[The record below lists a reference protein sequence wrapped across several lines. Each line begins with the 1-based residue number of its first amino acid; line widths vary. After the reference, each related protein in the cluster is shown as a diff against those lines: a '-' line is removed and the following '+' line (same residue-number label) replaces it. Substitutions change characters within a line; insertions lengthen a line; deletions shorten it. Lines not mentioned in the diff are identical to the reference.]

1 MNLPKVLQA
10 PIYGD
15 YTQIRAHET
24 THEIECLLMV
34 AIVAA
39 VFGFREKVL
48 HWAQGRLNLYAVVFT
63 PEDRG
68 CLSRE

>member
-1 MNLPKVLQA
+1 MNSFEICV
-10 PIYGD
+10 
-15 YTQIRAHET
+15 
-24 THEIECLLMV
+24 IECLLVV

-39 VFGFREKVL
+39 VFGLGDNVL